1 MTISSETNSYIHPTA
16 IVEDGAIIGT
26 NVKIWHFCHIR
37 SGAVIGDGVSIGRD
51 CYIDSGVSIGKFSRI
66 QNGVSIYNGVDIKD
80 YCFIGP
86 HVIFTND
93 MSPRVLKK
101 NWKTVKTVIN
111 TGGSLGAGSIIRC
124 GVSVGSFSMIGAGSL
139 VTKNIEPFTLH
150 IGFPSKVKS
159 FLCAC
164 GDTQFAL
171 DCFHQK
177 TVVKDCC
184 LENLPIEMLEV
195 ANQEISKLADEEI
208 L

>member
-1 MTISSETNSYIHPTA
+1 MVTQDSESYIHPTA
-16 IVEDGAIIGT
+16 IVEDGAKIGD
-26 NVKIWHFCHIR
+26 NVKIWHFCHVR

-51 CYIDSGVSIGKFSRI
+51 CYIDSEVTIGKYSRI
-66 QNGVSIYNGVDIKD
+66 QNGVSIYNGVEVKD

-93 MSPRVLKK
+93 MSPRALKK
-101 NWKTVKTVIN
+101 NWKTIKTIIN

-177 TVVKDCC
+177 TIVKDCC
-184 LENLPIEMLEV
+184 KENLPKEMLDV
-195 ANQEISKLADEEI
+195 ANGEI
-208 L
+208 LKLIEEDQL